1 MIRIKRFYRKMKA
14 ERQRKIELMAKL
26 EALTDNTLI
35 DRMYRHEFEQ
45 R

>member
-1 MIRIKRFYRKMKA
+1 MKNLIEYIKARR
-14 ERQRKIELMAKL
+14 ELRRKL
-26 EALTDNTLI
+26 EALTDSTLI